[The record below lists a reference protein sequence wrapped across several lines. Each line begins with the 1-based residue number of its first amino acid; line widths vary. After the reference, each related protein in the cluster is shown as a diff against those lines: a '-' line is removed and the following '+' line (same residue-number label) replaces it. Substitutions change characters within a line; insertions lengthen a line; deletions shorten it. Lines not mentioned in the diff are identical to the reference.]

1 MIGGADAL
9 LTFKPDFFRL
19 IYELKRKGARWEGS
33 KMAVEAKV
41 SRKWQVVIPKKI
53 REHLALRPGDRISF
67 DVSGLETTIRKEKE
81 SPFDRYFGFLGK
93 DVSTD
98 ESIKEMR
105 GDR

>member
-1 MIGGADAL
+1 
-9 LTFKPDFFRL
+9 
-19 IYELKRKGARWEGS
+19 
-33 KMAVEAKV
+33 MAVEAKV
-41 SRKWQVVIPKKI
+41 SRKWQVVIPKEI

-67 DVSGLETTIRKEKE
+67 EASGSAMTIQKETD

-98 ESIKEMR
+98 EVIKEMR